1 MKNTKKQK
9 RPAAEEEAGGN
20 KSSHA
25 EKDFNRVKK
34 ERDYRRK
41 PPKERGKT
49 TLNASK
55 TSWKK
60 ATSELAHNR
69 YQTTAALYKSSKTKQ
84 QQQGEVETDG
94 TRKDQTGPD
103 PTGPDKRHTWR
114 NTQMSTRFFFF
125 SFFGISLFS
134 KWLNNVFFKTFQVAI
149 FLQIF
154 NLKIAKFLY
163 SVLSC
168 SQKCEVIFF

>member
-20 KSSHA
+20 KSSPA
-25 EKDFNRVKK
+25 EKDFNPVKK

-49 TLNASK
+49 TPNTSK
-55 TSWKK
+55 TSCTK

-69 YQTTAALYKSSKTKQ
+69 YQTTALYKSNKTKQ
-84 QQQGEVETDG
+84 QQQGEVEKHG

-103 PTGPDKRHTWR
+103 RTGPDKRHTSR
-114 NTQMSTRFFFF
+114 NRCQQTSVFFFF
-125 SFFGISLFS
+125 FFFFFGISLFS
-134 KWLNNVFFKTFQVAI
+134 KMAKQCDFKEFSSSQI
-149 FLQIF
+149 SSNFLIKNRQIS
-154 NLKIAKFLY
+154 L
-163 SVLSC
+163 
-168 SQKCEVIFF
+168 

>member
-20 KSSHA
+20 KSSPA
-25 EKDFNRVKK
+25 EKDFNPVKK

-55 TSWKK
+55 TSCKK

-69 YQTTAALYKSSKTKQ
+69 YQTTALYKSNKTKQ
-84 QQQGEVETDG
+84 QQQGEVEKDG

-103 PTGPDKRHTWR
+103 RTGPDR
-114 NTQMSTRFFFF
+114 TRDTRRETDVNKQAFFFF
-125 SFFGISLFS
+125 CFFFWDKFI
-134 KWLNNVFFKTFQVAI
+134 FK
-149 FLQIF
+149 
-154 NLKIAKFLY
+154 NG
-163 SVLSC
+163 
-168 SQKCEVIFF
+168 